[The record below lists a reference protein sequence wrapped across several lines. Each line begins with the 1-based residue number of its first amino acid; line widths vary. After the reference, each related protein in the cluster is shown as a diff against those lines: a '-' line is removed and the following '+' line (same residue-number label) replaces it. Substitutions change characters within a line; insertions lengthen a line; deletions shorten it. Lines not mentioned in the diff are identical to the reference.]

1 MIGSLITI
9 ILCLLGFVKFLAF
22 ARSVY
27 MIIYDFWPF
36 SFVEE
41 LSDAFLLKNLWAIF
55 MWFI

>member
-1 MIGSLITI
+1 MIGSLISI

-22 ARSVY
+22 AHSVY

-41 LSDAFLLKNLWAIF
+41 LSDVFLLKNLWAIF